1 MTKNDNSQ
9 TSQIRQKLID
19 RRKLEAEKLKR
30 DREYEEEMRLQY
42 EAEDVGENY
51 WDENP
56 AINY

>member
-30 DREYEEEMRLQY
+30 DREYEEEMRQQFEY
-42 EAEDVGENY
+42 EDRGENY
-51 WDENP
+51 WEGD
-56 AINY
+56 